1 MTTTLRAPGVDILLI
16 DSALPAVGHTTWNQ
30 IARLGEYRGHRQGEF
45 AFTRETFAEII
56 ANFRATQNRRAPVDY
71 EHLSEVLP
79 ENAAQEGVPA
89 VAWIVALED
98 RGVDGLWAAFEW
110 VDPQAVEY
118 VRSKRYLYVS
128 PAVSFSATDK
138 VSGADIGA
146 RLTSVALTN
155 HPFLDG
161 MAPLTADGRPA
172 ASDPT
177 RLGLSP
183 GDVHIPVGVGTT
195 PRKELPVSDDE
206 KADKAKAD
214 AEKRMADDAMMADA
228 GRYRAM
234 APKMKALMSAAGMPA
249 EATEDALLD
258 MMGALLEKMRETQ
271 KAEAAQMA
279 DRVIERGTVAKEAR
293 EDLVALCLS
302 DRPRFDRMFPAEA
315 PAKPAALDATTKTLL
330 TERVVNQHAH
340 PAPAADLSDDPKAEA
355 DEAHALA
362 ERYVV
367 EKKISYAEAVHLASR
382 ECRQRRVDLAIRNL
396 PQSPAAAR

>member
-1 MTTTLRAPGVDILLI
+1 MTTTLRAPGVDILLL

-89 VAWIVALED
+89 VAWVVALED
-98 RGVDGLWAAFEW
+98 RGAEGLWAAFEW

-172 ASDPT
+172 VSDPT

-279 DRVIERGTVAKEAR
+279 DRVIELGAVAKEAR

-302 DRPRFDRMFPAEA
+302 DRPRFDRMFPADA
-315 PAKPAALDATTKTLL
+315 PVKPGALDATSKTLL
-330 TERVVNQHAH
+330 TERVVSQRTH
-340 PAPAADLSDDPKAEA
+340 PAPAADLSDDPKVEA

-367 EKKISYAEAVHLASR
+367 EKKIPYAEAVHLASR

-396 PQSPAAAR
+396 PQSPATAR